1 MAGGSKGYL
10 NGVRTYRFLS
20 FPREKTMFSLRE
32 NNVFSKRKQ
41 CKASLEAI
49 VLYIRKMLRK
59 MAENIVK

>member
-41 CKASLEAI
+41 CKPTSETI
-49 VLYIRKMLRK
+49 VRFNRQILGK
-59 MAENIVK
+59 MAGNMVK